1 MIREIQMKWVHEPEE
16 ELEEKCN
23 KGQKGAL
30 RISGKASA

>member
-1 MIREIQMKWVHEPEE
+1 MIREIQMKWVHEPAE

-30 RISGKASA
+30 PISGMVSA